1 MDSDDNTDNLEQSF
15 LDYKITFVGK
25 WVGTNMMISF
35 VLGILA
41 DNIYVRNIMILVL
54 GYYFIINL
62 GIRSV
67 CATIENLKYR
77 LYDSIVWQSKVKTRI
92 PEYKRSSKELKEYI
106 KNHLYGKMHKNSID
120 NDKTEFRTNQ
130 IKKNNVPIQTIQSI
144 AINKNNV
151 NSQYNKDEVI
161 IEFDQKEEEKSSD
174 ESSEDSQIRE

>member
-1 MDSDDNTDNLEQSF
+1 
-15 LDYKITFVGK
+15 
-25 WVGTNMMISF
+25 MMISF

-120 NDKTEFRTNQ
+120 NDKTEFRTN
-130 IKKNNVPIQTIQSI
+130 
-144 AINKNNV
+144 
-151 NSQYNKDEVI
+151 
-161 IEFDQKEEEKSSD
+161 
-174 ESSEDSQIRE
+174 